1 MEDKLEFALLD
12 KLANK
17 TEIKDAKGTY
27 YDYEWTF
34 SENGIETRLFGDT
47 RNGFFMCQT
56 PPKPAFFQIYKEYY
70 PNGYLKLKG
79 KRMGGGATMI
89 GEWEYYDESGK
100 LTSTVD
106 EDKNFDKFGY
116 NELLL
121 FLHQEKHIDIE
132 TGDNREKVN
141 FGYDVESKQWYV
153 LVTGPLFWMTEYTID
168 GQTGEVLSKEEFQGG
183 KK

>member
-12 KLANK
+12 KFAKKIEK
-17 TEIKDAKGTY
+17 TDAQGTY
-27 YDYEWTF
+27 YDYDWTF
-34 SENGIETRLFGDT
+34 TENGIETRLFGDT
-47 RNGFFMCQT
+47 RNGFTVWQT
-56 PPKPAFFQIYKEYY
+56 PPKPAFFKIYKEYY

-79 KRMGGGATMI
+79 KRMGGGGTMV
-89 GEWEYYDESGK
+89 GEWEYYDENTK
-100 LTSTVD
+100 LTSVVN
-106 EDKNFDKFGY
+106 EDKKYGKFGY

-141 FGYDVESKQWYV
+141 SKYDVETKQWYV
-153 LVTGPLFWMTEYTID
+153 LATGLLFWMTEYTID
-168 GQTGEVLSKEEFQGG
+168 GETGEVLSKEEFQGG